1 MNGWADPEPDWWL
14 NLLVHPDARVDL
26 VDGSRPVRGR
36 AASEDERPRLWA
48 RWAVHDKKLDA
59 YPGLR
64 SRQSQV
70 VLPIAGSWPVMSP
83 VGPEVTTWTSGHGPI
98 DTPRDG
104 HARPN

>member
-1 MNGWADPEPDWWL
+1 MNGWADHEPDWWP
-14 NLLVHPDARVDL
+14 NLLMHPDARIDL

-70 VLPIAGSWPVMSP
+70 VLPIARLLARHVARRTRRDDMDVWPRS
-83 VGPEVTTWTSGHGPI
+83 
-98 DTPRDG
+98 D
-104 HARPN
+104 